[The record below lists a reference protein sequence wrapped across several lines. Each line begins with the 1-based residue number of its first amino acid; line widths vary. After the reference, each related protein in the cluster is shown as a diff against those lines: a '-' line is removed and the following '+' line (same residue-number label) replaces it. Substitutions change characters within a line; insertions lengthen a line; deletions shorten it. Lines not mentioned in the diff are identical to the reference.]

1 MNESELE
8 KTLNELKFDMEKY
21 NLVYAMSEGF
31 SVEESL
37 KKIGRSKGWFY
48 DRLPKD
54 EQNRLKAI
62 ACELNANTTAKVRL
76 ILDDAKVKA
85 AKVKVAGLDSRDER
99 IKQSASSEIIDRTI
113 GKVPTPINGTVD
125 VNVRDYRADIQRKL
139 AGITDTASEG

>member
-62 ACELNANTTAKVRL
+62 ACELNANTTAKAKL
-76 ILDDAKVKA
+76 ILDNAKIKA
-85 AKVKVAGLDSRDER
+85 AEIKVAGLNSRDER
-99 IKQSASSEIIDRTI
+99 LKQSVATEIIERTI
-113 GKVPTPINGTVD
+113 GKVPDIMD
-125 VNVRDYRADIQRKL
+125 VKNSGDVTLKVIYDNKPDAV
-139 AGITDTASEG
+139 

>member
-1 MNESELE
+1 VNESELE

-62 ACELNANTTAKVRL
+62 ACELNANTTAKAKL
-76 ILDDAKVKA
+76 ILDNAKIKA
-85 AKVKVAGLDSRDER
+85 AEIKVAGLNSRDER
-99 IKQSASSEIIDRTI
+99 LKQSVATEIIERTI
-113 GKVPTPINGTVD
+113 GKVPDIMD
-125 VNVRDYRADIQRKL
+125 VKNSGDVTLKVIYDNKPDAV
-139 AGITDTASEG
+139 

>member
-1 MNESELE
+1 
-8 KTLNELKFDMEKY
+8 MEKY

-62 ACELNANTTAKVRL
+62 ACELNANTTAKAKL
-76 ILDDAKVKA
+76 ILDNAKIKA
-85 AKVKVAGLDSRDER
+85 AEIKVAGLNSRDER
-99 IKQSASSEIIDRTI
+99 LKQSVATEIIERTI
-113 GKVPTPINGTVD
+113 GKVPDIMD
-125 VNVRDYRADIQRKL
+125 VKNSGDVTLKVIYDNKPDAV
-139 AGITDTASEG
+139 